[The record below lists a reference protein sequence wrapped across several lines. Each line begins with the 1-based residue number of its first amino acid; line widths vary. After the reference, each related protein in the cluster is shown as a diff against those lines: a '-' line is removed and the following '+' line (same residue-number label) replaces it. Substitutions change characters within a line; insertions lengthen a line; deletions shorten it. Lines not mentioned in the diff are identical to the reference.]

1 MIHRYKILNYCQKTW
16 NCKQIVGAKI
26 ISIFFSNKDKA
37 SNHSAEGCRRH
48 ESGTCKNPHMSSTK
62 YGLIIPLVVL
72 LIGVLLLGIIHLNSR
87 FIPIESKYFLA
98 LNQKY
103 SKPFTLIAALILFLD
118 WRYGRRVC
126 YGHILEREDHIHVED
141 EKSRRRRIE
150 RGNILD

>member
-1 MIHRYKILNYCQKTW
+1 MKLE
-16 NCKQIVGAKI
+16 IVNKLKETKF

-48 ESGTCKNPHMSSTK
+48 ESGTCKNPHISTTK

-72 LIGVLLLGIIHLNSR
+72 LIGVLLLGIIHVNLH
-87 FIPIESKYFLA
+87 FIPIELKYFLI
-98 LNQKY
+98 LNQIY
-103 SKPFTLIAALILFLD
+103 FKPLTLIAALILFLD